1 MADHTRTTVVVIE
14 TDHNQHVPR
23 YESRWDVRLVEVS
36 ELDAVRQARKDW
48 EAARNKE
55 RYYL

>member
-14 TDHNQHVPR
+14 TDRNQHVPR
-23 YESRWDVRLVEVS
+23 CESWWDVRLVEVS
-36 ELDAVRQARKDW
+36 ELDAVRQEWRDW
-48 EAARNKE
+48 EAVREKE